1 MTWSLWYFQRNRE
14 RFKHLLNKLIRNSVS
29 SGQCIVIPTCF
40 HEHALRSLLLEG
52 LSHRCLSIVRFD
64 VCNAIH
70 VEDNQFTVFFKDTTG
85 RIIMLPKLLPNF
97 CKDSEVVKL
106 RESPSGVC
114 HLYNNKRNSTN
125 FTMIFLKSIDQENR
139 YYHSYLENFIFQE
152 TVQCYERGKLLADIR
167 MIYKNFI
174 ESLPI
179 KFSSL
184 FTELFCQEILCQ
196 KTLQLNEQHVNETMN
211 IFHKIKAMCE
221 TNKTYKM
228 EEKGIAIKLK
238 AKLSEASMRE
248 YLLSEFKH
256 YYTNQRKHSKDRL
269 ENMKNNYKL
278 WNNSL
283 KVLNYHV
290 YSQISNVPKSNIS
303 NLAVIC
309 FKLQQTVEIW
319 GFIGAWLIE
328 LLKLYDTTILNRID
342 KIIWNDWYIHFES
355 VEKDLYIHD
364 QECKLHLQK
373 LDSMLKSLDTYFK
386 HDRLMNTQNCLN
398 DLLDLL
404 SNLLEV
410 SNECLDLFNGERVL
424 NIEEKLVTID
434 HIQNYW
440 FEMFYQ
446 SSHCDELMLEDS
458 TNYEKE
464 ITIQLQ
470 KELTNMI
477 ASRRIQ
483 LHGENGIVQ
492 LLTKVIRNIEDF
504 IRFIQ
509 FNTENYV
516 NNKNSKTYSP
526 LGLNNQ
532 SKITTDELELHC
544 KNLCQQYDYWMET
557 IKNILHCKWQIY
569 DNELPSKQISRPHSI
584 DETCTVAF
592 DEWNQINDN
601 KRRSLFKCQQ
611 NLIKWLELIKNR
623 VNSISEMR
631 NEQILLEQIN
641 IIQQLNKQITN
652 NNTNDVNGQRNS
664 PFGNNSSIQND
675 QLNKQ
680 NPKLKKNS
688 FYELTKSL
696 FKLGSRVIKH
706 LDQKNIWISYDH
718 KTMLSRLNSFKLYAE
733 RWIEYLNKI
742 ENFNDTQTFKNVK
755 DYLNVHS
762 GSRKFIGVYN
772 QSIIRYLQSTD
783 GTIREHLLANTI
795 DGQSVQNNDDTE
807 FMVQLSNHYLMNTK
821 LAYLT
826 LLKQN
831 ELTELLNKTEM
842 TTMEFDKE
850 TTIVEQQW
858 IHLCNT
864 IESLQYQFDMKQ
876 NEL

>member
-52 LSHRCLSIVRFD
+52 LSHRCFSIVRFD

-85 RIIMLPKLLPNF
+85 RIIMLPKLSPNF

-152 TVQCYERGKLLADIR
+152 TVQCYERGKLLADVR

-228 EEKGIAIKLK
+228 EEKGIAIK
-238 AKLSEASMRE
+238 
-248 YLLSEFKH
+248 
-256 YYTNQRKHSKDRL
+256 
-269 ENMKNNYKL
+269 
-278 WNNSL
+278 
-283 KVLNYHV
+283 V
-290 YSQISNVPKSNIS
+290 YSQILNVPKSNIS

-386 HDRLMNTQNCLN
+386 HNRLMNTQNCLN

-477 ASRRIQ
+477 ASCRIQ

-492 LLTKVIRNIEDF
+492 LLTKIIRNIKDF

-516 NNKNSKTYSP
+516 NHKNSKTYSP
-526 LGLNNQ
+526 LRLNNQ
-532 SKITTDELELHC
+532 SKITMNELELHC

-557 IKNILHCKWQIY
+557 IKNILHYKWQIY
-569 DNELPSKQISRPHSI
+569 DNELPSKQISRPYSV

-592 DEWNQINDN
+592 DKWNQINDN

-652 NNTNDVNGQRNS
+652 NNTNDVNGQRYS

-783 GTIREHLLANTI
+783 GTIREHLLANTT

-858 IHLCNT
+858 IQLCNT

-876 NEL
+876 NELKRLKDILQIKMEVLSE

>member
-1 MTWSLWYFQRNRE
+1 
-14 RFKHLLNKLIRNSVS
+14 
-29 SGQCIVIPTCF
+29 
-40 HEHALRSLLLEG
+40 
-52 LSHRCLSIVRFD
+52 
-64 VCNAIH
+64 
-70 VEDNQFTVFFKDTTG
+70 
-85 RIIMLPKLLPNF
+85 
-97 CKDSEVVKL
+97 
-106 RESPSGVC
+106 
-114 HLYNNKRNSTN
+114 
-125 FTMIFLKSIDQENR
+125 
-139 YYHSYLENFIFQE
+139 
-152 TVQCYERGKLLADIR
+152 
-167 MIYKNFI
+167 
-174 ESLPI
+174 
-179 KFSSL
+179 
-184 FTELFCQEILCQ
+184 
-196 KTLQLNEQHVNETMN
+196 
-211 IFHKIKAMCE
+211 
-221 TNKTYKM
+221 
-228 EEKGIAIKLK
+228 
-238 AKLSEASMRE
+238 
-248 YLLSEFKH
+248 
-256 YYTNQRKHSKDRL
+256 
-269 ENMKNNYKL
+269 
-278 WNNSL
+278 
-283 KVLNYHV
+283 
-290 YSQISNVPKSNIS
+290 
-303 NLAVIC
+303 
-309 FKLQQTVEIW
+309 
-319 GFIGAWLIE
+319 
-328 LLKLYDTTILNRID
+328 
-342 KIIWNDWYIHFES
+342 
-355 VEKDLYIHD
+355 
-364 QECKLHLQK
+364 
-373 LDSMLKSLDTYFK
+373 
-386 HDRLMNTQNCLN
+386 MNTQNCLN

-404 SNLLEV
+404 SNLLE
-410 SNECLDLFNGERVL
+410 
-424 NIEEKLVTID
+424 
-434 HIQNYW
+434 
-440 FEMFYQ
+440 
-446 SSHCDELMLEDS
+446 
-458 TNYEKE
+458 
-464 ITIQLQ
+464 
-470 KELTNMI
+470 ELTNMI

-592 DEWNQINDN
+592 DE
-601 KRRSLFKCQQ
+601 
-611 NLIKWLELIKNR
+611 

-696 FKLGSRVIKH
+696 F
-706 LDQKNIWISYDH
+706 N
-718 KTMLSRLNSFKLYAE
+718 
-733 RWIEYLNKI
+733 
-742 ENFNDTQTFKNVK
+742 
-755 DYLNVHS
+755 S

-876 NEL
+876 NELKRLKDILQIKMEVLSE

>member
-228 EEKGIAIKLK
+228 EEKGIAIK
-238 AKLSEASMRE
+238 
-248 YLLSEFKH
+248 
-256 YYTNQRKHSKDRL
+256 
-269 ENMKNNYKL
+269 
-278 WNNSL
+278 
-283 KVLNYHV
+283 V

-483 LHGENGIVQ
+483 LHG
-492 LLTKVIRNIEDF
+492 
-504 IRFIQ
+504 
-509 FNTENYV
+509 
-516 NNKNSKTYSP
+516 
-526 LGLNNQ
+526 LNNQ

-631 NEQILLEQIN
+631 NEKILLEQIN

-876 NEL
+876 NELKRLKDILQIKMEVLSE